1 MSELPDYAKGVLA
14 CQKGEE
20 CPEGAS
26 SDFERGYGNQKQL
39 DEIISHNT
47 EALYGSAN

>member
-26 SDFERGYGNQKQL
+26 SDFERGYNDQYYL
-39 DEIISHNT
+39 DQVIDRNT
-47 EALYGSAN
+47 EYQRGTL